1 MPVPVMEKEPV
12 PSAAALLMLS
22 VPAEWMKLPVK
33 APFTPASVRVPRPV
47 LVTFAV
53 PERELLMASVAG
65 PATFQFWLATTES
78 AAAMAVVPE
87 DAALASIPLAPT
99 ISVFAPPLIV

>member
-47 LVTFAV
+47 LVMLPV
-53 PERELLMASVAG
+53 PETELLTATVAG
-65 PATFQFWLATTES
+65 PATFQLWSAATES
-78 AAAMAVVPE
+78 PAAMVVVPVG
-87 DAALASIPLAPT
+87 AALASMPPAPT
-99 ISVFAPPLIV
+99 VSVFAPPLSV